1 MKQLEIISVADSN
14 TLLER
19 VFLDLGN
26 LIAQKLQSQNEFH
39 LGLTGGRF
47 GAALAK
53 QIFMTGF
60 AQNPKVHFWWSDER
74 FLPVGDSDRNDS
86 VVPPE
91 LQAANN
97 IHAMPSSE
105 QVSLTEAARIASVEL
120 EKLPIQPTNKLMDL
134 TLLSVGP
141 DGHIASLF
149 PNHAALTATNLVI
162 AVADSPKPPKERLTW
177 SIPTLNRSSQVWFL
191 ASGPEKLSAVTHL
204 MAGDLSIPASHVSGI
219 ESSKLYADKA
229 ALLA

>member
-39 LGLTGGRF
+39 LALTGGRF
-47 GAALAK
+47 GATLAK

-74 FLPVGDSDRNDS
+74 FLPAGDSDRNDS

-97 IHAMPSSE
+97 IHSMPSSE
-105 QVSLTEAARIASVEL
+105 QVSLTEAAQIASVEL
-120 EKLPIQPTNKLMDL
+120 EKLPLQPTNKLMDL

-149 PNHAALTATNLVI
+149 PNHAALTATNLVT